1 MSQNNTVKIAPSIL
15 SADFATLGAEIAAID
30 KAGADY
36 IHIDVMDGQFVPN
49 LTFGAPIIKD
59 LRPHS
64 NKVFDVHLMIDTPE
78 QLIADFA
85 DAGADIITV
94 HGEATAHLHKLLQA
108 IHALGKKA
116 GVALNPATPAESL
129 KHVMPLLDMVLV
141 MTVNPGFGGQKHI
154 DLNDKINAMA
164 QMIAAEGRNI
174 DLSVDGGV
182 CADNAQNIITAGA
195 NVLVAGSAV
204 FKGGAEHYASNI
216 AKLRES

>member
-1 MSQNNTVKIAPSIL
+1 MTQNSAIKIAPSIL
-15 SADFATLGAEIAAID
+15 SADFSILGAEVAAID

-49 LTFGAPIIKD
+49 LTFGAPVIKD
-59 LRPHS
+59 LRS
-64 NKVFDVHLMIDTPE
+64 KSDKIFDVHLMIETPE

-94 HGEATAHLHKLLQA
+94 HGEATAHLHSLLQA
-108 IHALGKKA
+108 IRSLGKKA

-129 KHVMPLLDMVLV
+129 RHVMPLLDMVLV

-154 DLNDKINAMA
+154 PLNDKISTVAG
-164 QMIAAEGRNI
+164 MIKAEGRAI
-174 DLSVDGGV
+174 DLSIDGGV
-182 CADNAQNIITAGA
+182 CADNARSLCDAGA

-204 FKGGAEHYASNI
+204 FKGGPSAYAENI
-216 AKLRES
+216 SKLR

>member
-15 SADFATLGAEIAAID
+15 SADFATLGAEVAAID

-64 NKVFDVHLMIDTPE
+64 DKVFDVHLMIDTPE

-94 HGEATAHLHKLLQA
+94 HGEATAHLHKLLQT

-129 KHVMPLLDMVLV
+129 KHVMPLLDMILV

-154 DLNDKINAMA
+154 DLNDKIATIA
-164 QMIAAEGRNI
+164 QMIAAEGREI

-182 CADNAQNIITAGA
+182 CADNAQGLIDAGA

-204 FKGGAEHYASNI
+204 FKGGAEHYAVNI
-216 AKLRES
+216 AKLRET